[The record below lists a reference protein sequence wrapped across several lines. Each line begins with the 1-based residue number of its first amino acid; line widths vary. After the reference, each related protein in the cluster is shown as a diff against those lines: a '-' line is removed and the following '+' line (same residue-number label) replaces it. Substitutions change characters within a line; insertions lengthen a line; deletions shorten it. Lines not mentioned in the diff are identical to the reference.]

1 MESIVKVCFEL
12 LGTKI
17 SPKEISQ
24 KTGISPST
32 ELMRG
37 ERNKLRDLPRQNIWS
52 LDSSLQ
58 SDEVSEHWQELEGVL
73 NPSRQTIK
81 EIAKDGTAKITIVIT
96 SDHRLPS
103 ITIPSSM
110 AEFAGFVNSVIDID
124 HLQQ

>member
-1 MESIVKVCFEL
+1 MKVYFEL

-37 ERNKLRDLPRQNIWS
+37 ERNKLRDLPRENIWS

-58 SDEVSEHWQELEGVL
+58 SNEVAEHWQELEGRL
-73 NPSRQTIK
+73 NLSRQAIK
-81 EIAKDGTAKITIVIT
+81 EIAKDGTAKITIVIN
-96 SDHRLPS
+96 SNHRLPS

>member
-1 MESIVKVCFEL
+1 MNYLEQKFHQKKYL
-12 LGTKI
+12 K
-17 SPKEISQ
+17 
-24 KTGISPST
+24 KTGILPST

-37 ERNKLRDLPRQNIWS
+37 ERNKLRDLPRENIWS

-58 SDEVSEHWQELEGVL
+58 SNEVAEHWQELEGRL
-73 NPSRQTIK
+73 NLSRQAIK
-81 EIAKDGTAKITIVIT
+81 EIAKDGTAKITIVIN
-96 SDHRLPS
+96 SNHRLPS

>member
-1 MESIVKVCFEL
+1 MKVYFEL
-12 LGTKI
+12 RGTKI

-37 ERNKLRDLPRQNIWS
+37 ERNKLRDLPRENIWS

-58 SDEVSEHWQELEGVL
+58 SHEVAEHWQELEGPL
-73 NPSRQTIK
+73 NLSRQIIK
-81 EIAKDGTAKITIVIT
+81 EIAKDGTAKITIVIN
-96 SDHRLPS
+96 SNHRLPS
-103 ITIPSSM
+103 IIIPPST

>member
-1 MESIVKVCFEL
+1 MKVYFEL

-24 KTGISPST
+24 KTGILPST

-37 ERNKLRDLPRQNIWS
+37 ERNKLRDLPRENIWS

-58 SDEVSEHWQELEGVL
+58 SNEVAEHWQELEGRL
-73 NPSRQTIK
+73 NRSRQAIK
-81 EIAKDGTAKITIVIT
+81 EIAKDGTAKITIAIN
-96 SDHRLPS
+96 SNHRLPS

>member
-1 MESIVKVCFEL
+1 MKVYFEL

-24 KTGISPST
+24 KTGILPST

-37 ERNKLRDLPRQNIWS
+37 ERNKLRDLPRENIWS

-58 SDEVSEHWQELEGVL
+58 SNEVAEHWQELEGRL
-73 NPSRQTIK
+73 NRSRQAIK
-81 EIAKDGTAKITIVIT
+81 EIAKDGTAKITIVIN
-96 SDHRLPS
+96 SNHRLPS

>member
-1 MESIVKVCFEL
+1 MESIVKVYFEL

-24 KTGISPST
+24 KTGILPST

-37 ERNKLRDLPRQNIWS
+37 ERNKLRDLPRENIWS

-58 SDEVSEHWQELEGVL
+58 SNEVAEHWQELEGRL
-73 NPSRQTIK
+73 NLSRQAIK
-81 EIAKDGTAKITIVIT
+81 EIAKDGTAKITIVIN
-96 SDHRLPS
+96 SNHRLPS

>member
-1 MESIVKVCFEL
+1 MESIVKVYFEL

-37 ERNKLRDLPRQNIWS
+37 ERNKLRDLPRENIWS

-58 SDEVSEHWQELEGVL
+58 SNEVAEHWQELEGRL
-73 NPSRQTIK
+73 NLSRQAIK
-81 EIAKDGTAKITIVIT
+81 EIAKDGTAKITIVIN
-96 SDHRLPS
+96 SNHRLPS

>member
-1 MESIVKVCFEL
+1 MKVYFEL

-24 KTGISPST
+24 KTGILPST

-37 ERNKLRDLPRQNIWS
+37 ERNKLRDLPRENIWS

-58 SDEVSEHWQELEGVL
+58 SNEVAEHWQELEGRL
-73 NPSRQTIK
+73 NLSRQAIK
-81 EIAKDGTAKITIVIT
+81 EIAKDGTAKITIVIN
-96 SDHRLPS
+96 SNHRLPS

>member
-1 MESIVKVCFEL
+1 MESIVKVYFEL

-24 KTGISPST
+24 KTGILPNT

-37 ERNKLRDLPRQNIWS
+37 ERNKLRDLPRENIWS

-58 SDEVSEHWQELEGVL
+58 SNEVAEHWQELEGRL
-73 NPSRQTIK
+73 NLSRQAIK
-81 EIAKDGTAKITIVIT
+81 EIAKDGTAKITIVIN
-96 SDHRLPS
+96 SNHRLPS